1 MHIYDTIKN
10 FYKKDP
16 KSPALLYMGKMFS
29 YARLFEEIDIAAG
42 KLSTYVKAGDVVTVC
57 MPNTPEC
64 GFTLYAIN
72 RIGAIAHM
80 VHPLAPLNALK
91 KFMTAAGSKLLVT
104 LSVNIEKY
112 APLAKGYPIIS
123 VHPARSLGALKRKLF
138 DIKVKPYRG
147 DMSGIKDYDDVPM
160 GSLPPEPDRD
170 GNDTGVYLNSGGTS
184 GEPKIIELS
193 DNAINNLGNRG
204 LEALNLDDARG
215 MYMLAVV
222 PMSHGYGLTM
232 GVHTT
237 LTYGAVSV
245 LMPKFD
251 AKLTVK
257 LIKQNKMHFLV
268 GVPNLYRALLRQ
280 KGFKGKA
287 LKNIYV
293 GYIGGDVAPQSLL
306 DEFNDRMKEA
316 GASGRLFEGYG
327 LTETTN
333 VCVVNNYKYNRR
345 GSLGKPFKGL
355 SAAIVEPETNTLLPP
370 GEKGEI
376 LIAGDTLMTGYLN
389 NPEETAKAFLEID
402 GKRYVRTG
410 DYGYMDDDGF
420 LYFVQ
425 RLKRIIKISGM
436 SVYPREIEDSA
447 MELPG
452 ITGACAVEYSDHG
465 KTKIALYLTGTPVP
479 EQAVKGKIAADLSH
493 YAMPTIVEFIDEIP
507 LTQMMKADTL
517 MLSDRANKTAA
528 GEAKLCD

>member
-1 MHIYDTIKN
+1 MYMYDTIKN
-10 FYKKDP
+10 YYKKDP
-16 KSPALLYMGKMFS
+16 DSPALLYMGKTFS
-29 YARLFEEIDIAAG
+29 YAQLFEEIDTAAK
-42 KLSTYVKAGDVVTVC
+42 KLSSCVKAGDVVTVC

-64 GFTLYAIN
+64 VFAFYAIN

-91 KFMTAAGSKLLVT
+91 KFMTAAKSKLLIT
-104 LSVNIEKY
+104 LSINLNKY
-112 APLAKGYPIIS
+112 APIAKDYPIIS
-123 VHPARSLGALKRKLF
+123 VHPARSLGWIKRKLF

-147 DMSGIKDYDDVPM
+147 DMSGITDYDAVPI
-160 GSLPPEPDRD
+160 GEFPPEPKRD

-193 DNAINNLGNRG
+193 DNAINALGNRG
-204 LEALNLDDARG
+204 LEALDLPDARG

-257 LIKQNKMHFLV
+257 LINQNKMHFLV
-268 GVPNLYRALLRQ
+268 GVPNLYRALLKQ
-280 KGFKGKA
+280 KGFNGKG
-287 LKNIYV
+287 LRNIYV
-293 GYIGGDVAPQSLL
+293 GYIGGDVAPQMLL
-306 DEFNDRMKEA
+306 DEFNNRMKEA

-355 SAAIVEPETNTLLPP
+355 SAAIAEIETSRLLPP

-376 LIAGDTLMTGYLN
+376 LISGDTLMTGYLN
-389 NPEETAKAFLEID
+389 NPEETIKAFTVID
-402 GKRYVRTG
+402 GTRYVRTG

-436 SVYPREIEDSA
+436 SVFPRDIESSV
-447 MELPG
+447 MELDG
-452 ITGACAVEYSDHG
+452 ITGACAVEYKDHG
-465 KTKIALYLTGTPVP
+465 KTKIALYLTGSPVP
-479 EQAVKGKIAADLSH
+479 EQTVKNKIASDLSH
-493 YAMPTIVEFIDEIP
+493 YAMPTIVEFIDAIP
-507 LTQMMKADTL
+507 LTPMMKADTIA
-517 MLSDRANKTAA
+517 LSALATKTAN
-528 GEAKLCD
+528 GEVN